1 MANAK
6 KSTTKRPPA
15 KRPAGKRPPATH
27 RLVAVKPSGEKE
39 GSLVD
44 LIHDLVRQIPK
55 GRVTSYGAIATVLNI
70 PNPRMVGRAMRT
82 TDSPHQKIPFQR
94 VVNSTGRLTGEHRSF
109 RKQLLEKEGI
119 KIKGDKII
127 DFKTIFWDPGKEL

>member
-1 MANAK
+1 MPPPK
-6 KSTTKRPPA
+6 KPPA
-15 KRPAGKRPPATH
+15 KRPSAKQ
-27 RLVAVKPSGEKE
+27 RLIAVKPSGEKE
-39 GSLVD
+39 GSLVN

-82 TDSPHQKIPFQR
+82 ADSADHSIPFQR
-94 VVNSTGRLTGEHRSF
+94 VVNSTGHLTGEHRSF
-109 RKQLLEKEGI
+109 RRQLLEKEGV
-119 KIKGDKII
+119 KIKGDKIV